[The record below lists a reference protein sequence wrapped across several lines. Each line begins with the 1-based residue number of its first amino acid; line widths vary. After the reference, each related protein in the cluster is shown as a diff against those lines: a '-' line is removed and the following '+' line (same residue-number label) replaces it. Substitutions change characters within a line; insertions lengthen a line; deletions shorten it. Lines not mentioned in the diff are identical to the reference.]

1 MDPLASRLINT
12 CTSMIKSKYAYAY
25 PNQDFPYRVNNVL
38 ECEFYLLENMDCCLI
53 VFQPYRS
60 AHVKSQ
66 IVNSQLSS
74 IGRFQPYP

>member
-1 MDPLASRLINT
+1 
-12 CTSMIKSKYAYAY
+12 MIKSKYAYAY